1 VKLREL
7 LAQFVSAREKLEA
20 FNIRDSGDYA
30 EVLIA
35 KALGGSRNVSGVERG
50 FDVLTA
56 EHGRVEVRSRTLPR
70 DGRRET
76 RVRIPSSSCRAASS
90 RPATFA
96 TMPRP
101 TLVSARPARRSTATA
116 VTARPTA
123 ERITSSRAPSVSV
136 FPAHS
141 GTNACAHRRG
151 RWFARWRSSTKTS
164 LPRTNT
170 LTP

>member
-1 VKLREL
+1 MKLREL

-35 KALGGSRNVSGVERG
+35 KALGGSRNVSGVKRG

-76 RVRIPSSSCRAASS
+76 RVRIEEKKWNHFNWLAGVIFEPSLAVHAAYLLPHDAAKDLASG
-90 RPATFA
+90 AY
-96 TMPRP
+96 PRFP
-101 TLVSARPARRSTATA
+101 LEVALAHPHCVNITAKLKEAEETL
-116 VTARPTA
+116 
-123 ERITSSRAPSVSV
+123 
-136 FPAHS
+136 
-141 GTNACAHRRG
+141 
-151 RWFARWRSSTKTS
+151 
-164 LPRTNT
+164 
-170 LTP
+170 